1 MHHGIVTGTDITIKA
16 LTCSALVGL
25 LGAVGLRLTWQEVR
39 AALVR
44 CRLGVIV
51 ATNFVV
57 VPALVVAAAKIFKL
71 ERDTVVAM
79 VLLAAAPFAPVVPV
93 FARLA
98 RADLALAAGLTASF
112 PIVSVILTPL
122 VARTSMALL
131 ADAAALRFNML
142 VSLATLAATISLPL
156 TAGVLLRHYAPNAGR
171 RLLRPVELLS
181 EATGAAS
188 LAFVAVTEFRSITNL
203 GWRAWVAMAILFEV
217 SVLIG
222 WLLGGSNRGSR
233 QVIALGTSNR
243 NIALALLI
251 AVQSFPGTPIIA
263 GVVGNGL
270 LLIGLGLLHVG
281 WWRLMDMRRCPADL
295 PGRATRN

>member
-1 MHHGIVTGTDITIKA
+1 MHHGIVTRTDITIKI

-44 CRLGVIV
+44 CNATAIV
-51 ATNFVV
+51 AINFLV
-57 VPALVVAAAKIFKL
+57 VPGLVVAAAKVFRL
-71 ERDTVVAM
+71 ERDTTVAM
-79 VLLAAAPFAPVVPV
+79 VLLAATPFAPVVPV

-131 ADAAALRFNML
+131 SETGALHFNML
-142 VSLATLAATISLPL
+142 VSLVTLAATISLPL
-156 TAGVLLRHYAPNAGR
+156 AVGVLLRHYAPNAGR

-188 LAFVAVTEFRSITNL
+188 LAFVTVTEFSSITNL
-203 GWRAWVAMAILFEV
+203 GWRAWVAMGILFEV

-222 WLLGGSNRGSR
+222 WLLGGDNRGSR

-281 WWRLMDMRRCPADL
+281 WWRLADMRRSPADS